1 MNARPPAWEV
11 QLSGGTTGAPSGGA
25 ATENASAHDG
35 ASVVIT
41 PRVELVGHQA
51 AERLL
56 RGRYV
61 DGTARKALA
70 VTWKVGAR
78 LDGHVAEREFPIKAS
93 HAQPSNYKGR
103 VTTHHVT
110 AIANRYTAG
119 THPLLS
125 GLPWTPLSPSLD
137 SPLPSLEQ
145 SSKDE
150 PPGAQPPTAVWA
162 KDLKLYPR
170 QLKVLRWMQEI
181 EAVRLCSPSMA
192 FDRLR

>member
-11 QLSGGTTGAPSGGA
+11 KLSGGATGAPSGGA

-35 ASVVIT
+35 ASVVVT

-103 VTTHHVT
+103 VTIT
-110 AIANRYTAG
+110 
-119 THPLLS
+119 
-125 GLPWTPLSPSLD
+125 
-137 SPLPSLEQ
+137 
-145 SSKDE
+145 
-150 PPGAQPPTAVWA
+150 
-162 KDLKLYPR
+162 
-170 QLKVLRWMQEI
+170 M
-181 EAVRLCSPSMA
+181 
-192 FDRLR
+192 